1 MTNPHNQF
9 EPTAREAH
17 EWLAAFERDAPL
29 FEQLPL
35 RLPNGK
41 SVPAIHIVCSTCK
54 CRLSGDRVHGRVV
67 QSLAHVITVTANAMC
82 TRCDRITHIDCRFR
96 TDEQDAILEWLAN
109 GRWQARPMRPGSIRG
124 RVVEAVR
131 RLLARRRSQLP

>member
-1 MTNPHNQF
+1 MSDPHNQF
-9 EPTAREAH
+9 QPTTREVH

-35 RLPNGK
+35 TLRNGR
-41 SVPAIHIVCSTCK
+41 SVPAIHIVCSTCS

-82 TRCDRITHIDCRFR
+82 TRCDRITHVDCRFR
-96 TDEQDAILEWLAN
+96 TDEQDAILEWLSN

-124 RVVEAVR
+124 RVVEAFR
-131 RLLARRRSQLP
+131 RVLARLQSRLP